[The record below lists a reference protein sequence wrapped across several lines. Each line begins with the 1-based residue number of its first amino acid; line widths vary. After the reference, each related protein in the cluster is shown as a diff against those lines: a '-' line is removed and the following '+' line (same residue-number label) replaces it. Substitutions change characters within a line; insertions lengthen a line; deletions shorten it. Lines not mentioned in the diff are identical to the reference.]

1 MTHPTDPLADEV
13 AARLDRWAAER
24 VAERLWERD
33 GSLWAA
39 SGHAPD
45 DVARWLGWL
54 DLPDQPAE
62 QVAEIRNLAGGVA
75 RDGYRRAAVLGMGG
89 SSLAPELCGR
99 LFDGMTDLRVCD
111 STHPDAVRGF
121 RGWATATR
129 SILCVSSKSGT
140 TTETL
145 AFHAA
150 LAEVVPALDFLA
162 ITDPGTPLADLAR
175 VQEFRAIVE
184 GDPAVGGRYSAL
196 SVFGL
201 VPAAIRGV
209 DVEVLL
215 GEARAMAA
223 ACQRPAPDNPGLA
236 LGALVGEAALAG
248 RDKLTILTTP
258 RLSTLGDW
266 VEQLVAEST
275 GKGGRGV
282 IPIVGEPVGAVEAY
296 GDDRCFVVAALAGEP
311 EADGLTALAGEL
323 RAAGHPVVETPLS
336 RPEAVGA
343 EFVRWEV
350 ATAAIGIVLGVNP
363 FDQPDV
369 AAAKEATES
378 LLADYRRDGAFRMPL
393 TVVSEPGLA
402 ATADPATLGET
413 PPSVAAAVR
422 ALVGSLAAGDYF
434 AVLAYLPPDPAV
446 FVALDRLRVAVRD
459 ALGMATTVGIGP
471 RYLHSTGQLHKGGPP
486 SGVYLM
492 LSAEPERD
500 LPIPGRAETF
510 GTLIAAQAAGD
521 LAALQARA
529 RRVLRLHAADT
540 ATTLEWTTRLVAEA
554 VGSPVG

>member
-1 MTHPTDPLADEV
+1 MTDPLAGEV
-13 AARLDRWAAER
+13 AARLEQWATER
-24 VAERLWERD
+24 VAERLWDRD

-39 SGHAPD
+39 SGQASE
-45 DVARWLGWL
+45 DVAAWLGWL
-54 DLPDQPAE
+54 DLPYATPE
-62 QVAEIRNLAGGVA
+62 QVAEVRNLAAAVA

-89 SSLAPELCGR
+89 SSLAPELCSR

-121 RGWATATR
+121 RGWATASR

-150 LAEVVPALDFLA
+150 MAEVVPALDFLA
-162 ITDPGTPLADLAR
+162 ITDPGTSLAELAR
-175 VQEFRAIVE
+175 TQEFRAIVE
-184 GDPAVGGRYSAL
+184 GDPSVGGRYSAL

-209 DVEVLL
+209 DVEALL
-215 GEARAMAA
+215 VEARAMAD
-223 ACQRPAPDNPGLA
+223 ACRRPAPDNPGLGLA
-236 LGALVGEAALAG
+236 AVIGEATLAG

-275 GKGGRGV
+275 GKHGRGV
-282 IPIVGEPVGAVEAY
+282 VPVVGEPVGLVDAY
-296 GDDRCFVVAALAGEP
+296 GDDRCFVLAALAEEP
-311 EADGLTALAGEL
+311 EADRLAALAGEL
-323 RAAGHPVVETPLS
+323 RAAGHPVVETNLA

-350 ATAAIGIVLGVNP
+350 ATAALGIALDVNP

-369 AAAKEATES
+369 AAAKQATES
-378 LLADYRRDGAFRMPL
+378 LLTEFRRGGAFRMPL
-393 TVVSEPGLA
+393 PLVSEPGLA
-402 ATADPATLGET
+402 ASADPAALGDT

-422 ALVGSLAAGDYF
+422 ALLGSIGDGDYF
-434 AVLAYLPPDPAV
+434 AILAYLPPEPAV
-446 FVALDRLRVAVRD
+446 FTALDGMRTVVRD
-459 ALGMATTVGIGP
+459 ALGVATTAGIGP
-471 RYLHSTGQLHKGGPP
+471 RYLHSTGQLHKGGPA

-492 LSAEPERD
+492 ISAEPERD
-500 LPIPGRAETF
+500 LPIPGRAESF
-510 GTLIAAQAAGD
+510 GTLVAAQAAGD
-521 LAALQARA
+521 LAALQARG
-529 RRVLRLHAADT
+529 RRILRLHAADT
-540 ATTLEWTTRLVAEA
+540 ATALDWTARLVGEA
-554 VGSPVG
+554 VGSAVG

>member
-1 MTHPTDPLADEV
+1 MTDPLADEV
-13 AARLDRWAAER
+13 AARLDRWATER
-24 VAERLWERD
+24 VADRLWERD

-39 SGHAPD
+39 AGHAPEA
-45 DVARWLGWL
+45 VAAWLGWL
-54 DLPDQPAE
+54 DLPDPPADR
-62 QVAEIRNLAGGVA
+62 VGEIRNLSKAVA

-99 LFDGMTDLRVCD
+99 LFDGPTELRVLD

-121 RGWATATR
+121 RGWATAVR

-150 LAEVVPALDFLA
+150 LAEVVPALDFVA

-175 VQEFRAIVE
+175 AQEFRAIVD
-184 GDPAVGGRYSAL
+184 GDPSVGGRYSAL

-209 DVEVLL
+209 DVESLL
-215 GEARAMAA
+215 DEARAMAD
-223 ACQRPAPDNPGLA
+223 ACRRPAPENPGLA
-236 LGALVGEAALAG
+236 LGAFVGEAALAG
-248 RDKLTILTTP
+248 RDKLTVLTTP

-275 GKGGRGV
+275 GKNGRGIV
-282 IPIVGEPVGAVEAY
+282 PIVGEPVGPVEAY
-296 GDDRCFVVAALAGEP
+296 GDDRCFVVAAL
-311 EADGLTALAGEL
+311 DGDAEGVTLAALAAGL
-323 RAAGHPVVETPLS
+323 RAAGHPVLETTLA

-350 ATAAIGIVLGVNP
+350 ATAAAGIVLGVNP

-378 LLADYRRDGAFRMPL
+378 LLAEFRRDGAFRMPL
-393 TVVSEPGLA
+393 PVVAEPGLA
-402 ATADPATLGET
+402 ATAEPATLGET

-422 ALVGSLAAGDYF
+422 ALIGSLAAGDYF
-434 AVLAYLPPDPAV
+434 AILAYLPPDPGVYA
-446 FVALDRLRVAVRD
+446 ALDQVRAAVRD
-459 ALGMATTVGIGP
+459 AFGAATTAGIGP

-492 LSAEPERD
+492 LSADPERD
-500 LPIPGRAETF
+500 LPIPGRPESF

-521 LAALQARA
+521 LAALQGRG

-540 ATTLEWTTRLVAEA
+540 ATALERTTRLVAEA